1 MKLSNVNSS
10 WLKGLARNLRDG
22 GLRSG
27 ACYAYASR
35 IYPIVSRL
43 TKDRKATDREV
54 HILTGN
60 DRLTMALWM
69 VASWIESTGLH
80 WRFVFHDDGNLRES
94 QAENVRRLLP
104 GCRVIS
110 NAESYDVMRS
120 ALIEYPLAWKCRNLH
135 PLCRKLFD
143 VPHFA
148 EGSHL
153 LTIDTDVLFFGK
165 PERLL
170 QWLEKSEDA
179 TVFLKDVADSTLPS
193 AVLASQMLGREIV
206 RSINTGIVA
215 MPRSAVT
222 LDDIEHCLSRTKIIE
237 EDPWFI
243 EQSLYAMLASL
254 RSEVELLGDEYYMP
268 IVGKMPC
275 NAVARHYMGK
285 VRHLFYSE
293 GLPRVLKNLEL
304 ACNEPR

>member
-1 MKLSNVNSS
+1 VNVS
-10 WLKGLARNLRDG
+10 WFKGLARNLRDG
-22 GLRSG
+22 GLKSG
-27 ACYAYASR
+27 AWYAYASQ
-35 IYPIVSRL
+35 IYPLLERMS
-43 TKDRKATDREV
+43 KDREATDREV

-69 VASWIESTGLH
+69 VASWIASTGLH
-80 WRFVFHDDGNLRES
+80 WRFVFHDDGNLSES

-110 NAESYDVMRS
+110 DAESNDVMRS
-120 ALIEYPLAWKCRNLH
+120 ALIEYPLAWQCRNLH

-153 LTIDTDVLFFGK
+153 LTIDTDILFFRK

-170 QWLEKSEDA
+170 QWIERSDDA
-179 TVFLKDVADSTLPS
+179 TIFLKDVADSTLPS
-193 AVLASQMLGREIV
+193 AISASQMLGREIV

-215 MPRSAVT
+215 MPRAAVT
-222 LDDIEHCLSRTKIIE
+222 LDDIEHCLSRTQIME

-243 EQSLYAMLASL
+243 EQSLYAMLASV
-254 RSEVELLGDEYYMP
+254 RGDVEFLGDEYYMP
-268 IVGKMPC
+268 IVGMMPS

-293 GLPRVLKNLEL
+293 GLPVVAGMLRSPSAMAN
-304 ACNEPR
+304 